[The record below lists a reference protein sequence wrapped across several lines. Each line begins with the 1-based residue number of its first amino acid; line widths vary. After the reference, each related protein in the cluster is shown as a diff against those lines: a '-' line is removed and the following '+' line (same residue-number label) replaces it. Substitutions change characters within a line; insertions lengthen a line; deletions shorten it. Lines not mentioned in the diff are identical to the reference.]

1 MLLGYHVWSSNQ
13 QQPTSSIASSDCC
26 EQQVQEQVVV
36 SPRLAAVSLSIRVPL
51 YYYYPPTYNLAP
63 KRPFFLP
70 QRYRLQAH
78 YDSGVAG
85 AVAAA
90 IGAAVIGDGAA
101 VATAVDYYQDST
113 DGTGAVACAA
123 FEAGSPSAATIKIH
137 FKQHHTTTIW
147 DYFRICR
154 SGSATALTMFVVGKS
169 HYASL
174 GSPPD
179 SHVSRKCSFR
189 CLLGQQAN

>member
-1 MLLGYHVWSSNQ
+1 MLQGYHVWSSNQ
-13 QQPTSSIASSDCC
+13 SQPTSSKASSDCC

-70 QRYRLQAH
+70 QRYHLQAH

-90 IGAAVIGDGAA
+90 IGAAVVGDGAA

-123 FEAGSPSAATIKIH
+123 FEASTPSAATIKIH
-137 FKQHHTTTIW
+137 FKQHHTAAIL
-147 DYFRICR
+147 DDFRSTNLI
-154 SGSATALTMFVVGKS
+154 FGKS
-169 HYASL
+169 HCASL